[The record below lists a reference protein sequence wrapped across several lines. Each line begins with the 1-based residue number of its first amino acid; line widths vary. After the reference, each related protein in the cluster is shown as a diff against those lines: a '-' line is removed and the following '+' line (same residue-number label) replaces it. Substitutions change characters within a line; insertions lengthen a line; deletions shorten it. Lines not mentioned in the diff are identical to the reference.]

1 MLVTSVGRRPTCYIS
16 SHASGSARKN
26 PVVQYLTHR
35 GMYADREPRVPRHV
49 QIEYKSNAA
58 EFGMGKQRHRSRSPF
73 RRAVTRS
80 DGAGEIEVARRVY
93 VGNLAYSVAWQDL
106 KDHFKPIGQ
115 VIHAD
120 VATEGGQGSRSKG
133 WGIVEFEKPE
143 EAAAAIQQL
152 DRSELNGREIFLRE
166 DREDFELTGSSRRES
181 GSFRQTEQGSASTRG
196 PSSRGGMPNVAVVG
210 RRLFVNNLS
219 PETTWQSLKDYFKT
233 CGHVIHTDVF
243 TDEEGQSKG
252 AGIVEFQHS
261 DEALQAISRLT
272 NTTLDGSQIRVRED
286 REDADIQ
293 RGRSSNAGRAR
304 SSKDSFTSGRGV
316 KVIVQGLPFA
326 YAWQDL
332 KDLFKPIGGVLQA
345 DIVMGRD
352 GRSKGW
358 GTLNFETAA
367 DAERAIQ
374 AEQMREALI

>member
-1 MLVTSVGRRPTCYIS
+1 
-16 SHASGSARKN
+16 
-26 PVVQYLTHR
+26 
-35 GMYADREPRVPRHV
+35 MYADREPRVSRHV
-49 QIEYKSNAA
+49 QIEYKTNAA

-80 DGAGEIEVARRVY
+80 DATGDIEVARRVY
-93 VGNLAYSVAWQDL
+93 VGNLAYCVAWQDL

-166 DREDFELTGSSRRES
+166 DRQDFELTGSSRRES
-181 GSFRQTEQGSASTRG
+181 GSSRQPERGSASTRG
-196 PSSRGGMPNVAVVG
+196 PPSRGGRPNVAVVG

-219 PETTWQSLKDYFKT
+219 LETTWQSLKDYFKT
-233 CGHVIHTDVF
+233 CGHVVHADVF

-252 AGIVEFQHS
+252 AGVVEFQHC

-286 REDADIQ
+286 REDADLQ
-293 RGRSSNAGRAR
+293 RGRSGNEGRAR
-304 SSKDSFTSGRGV
+304 SSRDSLTSGRGV

-358 GTLNFETAA
+358 GTVNFETEA

-374 AEQMREALI
+374 RAKVLQLELPARRLEENM